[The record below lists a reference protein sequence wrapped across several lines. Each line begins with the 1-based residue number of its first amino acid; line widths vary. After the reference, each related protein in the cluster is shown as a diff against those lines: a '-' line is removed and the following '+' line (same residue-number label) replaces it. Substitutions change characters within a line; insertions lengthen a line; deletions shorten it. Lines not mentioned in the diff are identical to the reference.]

1 MESKRSSFSSSIG
14 FVLSA
19 AGSAVGLGNLWRFP
33 YLAAQNGG
41 GLFLVVYLVLAMT
54 FGFTLL
60 VSEVSIGRKTRKSP
74 IDAYGAI
81 HPKWKWIGIFAVVV
95 PFIIFPYYCAIG
107 GWVMKYCTVYFFGNL
122 TDPVA
127 DGYFTGFITSSVEP
141 IIFLSL
147 FIFLTSFVI
156 YRGINKG
163 IERFSKT
170 LMPILL
176 IIVIG
181 IALFSLTLSYNDAGT
196 VRTGL
201 QGLMIYLIPDVKGL
215 TIASFM
221 NVLLDAMGQL
231 FFSISVAMGI
241 MVSYGSYFGDEDN
254 LIISVSQI
262 EIFDTAVAFL
272 AGIMTI
278 LPLYVF
284 MGREGMNASGPS
296 LLFIS
301 MPKVFQSM
309 GGLGKILGT
318 LFFVMVFLAAL
329 TSSISIMEAV
339 VSSIMERFNLSR
351 KKATIIEGIIGLLVG
366 VLVCLGYNVLYFEC
380 PLPGGAT
387 GQILDLLD
395 FLSNNLLMPITAIGT
410 CLMIG
415 WAAKPETII
424 AEATKN
430 GEKFRNRALYIAM
443 VKVIAPA
450 LLTILLIQSI
460 LGIS

>member
-1 MESKRSSFSSSIG
+1 MENKRSSFSGSIG

-41 GLFLVVYLVLAMT
+41 GLFLIVYLVLAMT

-95 PFIIFPYYCAIG
+95 PFIILPYYCAIG
-107 GWVMKYCTVYFFGNL
+107 GWVLKYCVVYFSGQL
-122 TDPVA
+122 SAPVA
-127 DGYFTGFITSSVEP
+127 DGYFTGFITSDTEP
-141 IIFLSL
+141 ILFLGI
-147 FIFLTSFVI
+147 FIFLTSFII

-163 IERFSKT
+163 IEKFSKT

-181 IALFSLTLSYNDAGT
+181 IAVFSLTLSFDDNGT

-201 QGLMIYLIPDVKGL
+201 QGLMIYLIPDVSGL
-215 TIASFM
+215 TPASFM

-231 FFSISVAMGI
+231 FYSISVAMGI
-241 MVSYGSYFGDEDN
+241 MISYGSYFGDKDD
-254 LIISVSQI
+254 LISCVTKI
-262 EIFDTAVAFL
+262 EVFDTAVAFL

-278 LPLYVF
+278 LPIYVF

-301 MPKVFQSM
+301 MPKVFVSM
-309 GGLGKILGT
+309 GSLGVILGA
-318 LFFVMVFLAAL
+318 LFFIMVFLAAL
-329 TSSISIMEAV
+329 TSSISMMEAV
-339 VSSIMERFNLSR
+339 VSSLMDRFHLSR
-351 KKATIIEGIIGLLVG
+351 EKATVVEGIVAFIVG

-395 FLSNNLLMPITAIGT
+395 FLSNNILMPITAIGT
-410 CLMIG
+410 CLLIG
-415 WAAKPETII
+415 WAAKPQTII
-424 AEATKN
+424 DEATKN
-430 GEKFRNRALYIAM
+430 GEAFRNKGLYIAM
-443 VKVIAPA
+443 VKVIAPV

-460 LGIS
+460 MGL